1 MRRPDSIYRTLTLAL
16 LAAAGLVACQ
26 EKLASPAECPDLCPG
41 NFDVRDTVLT
51 PAFGTD
57 SSFEGYIVPGQGSS
71 IRVSWQFPASEDRA
85 VFRFVARPDSF
96 QVGDSIYPYTIDSVA
111 LGVTLVARD
120 STVKGLKIFLYRMPA
135 TVDST
140 VSFTDI
146 DTAFTAANLVDSV
159 VVPDTILT
167 DGFERM
173 ITGVNLPRVA
183 IAAADSGVLAL
194 GVQIRANSGTGVRI
208 GGSAGGLSAPT
219 FVTYIQVTQTD
230 TVVAR
235 TFTRAANFS
244 RFVSQNPPVFDAD
257 LLTVGGAPSARTIL
271 RFPWP
276 LFLKDSAQL
285 IRATL
290 ELVPTAPIPGLNG
303 DTAFVQVRPLL
314 ADLGS
319 KSPAT
324 SDGLFF
330 SFTPVLAGQTDT
342 VRVEV
347 RRALVLWQGE
357 DPLPPAFLL
366 QLLPEGSSF
375 SRATFGSSRTPG
387 FVPRL
392 RVTYA
397 RKFPFEAP

>member
-1 MRRPDSIYRTLTLAL
+1 MRRPDSMLRTLTLAL
-16 LAAAGLVACQ
+16 LGAAGLGACQ

-41 NFDVRDTVLT
+41 NYDVRDTVLA
-51 PAFGTD
+51 PALGAD
-57 SSFEGYIVPGQGSS
+57 SSFEGYVVAGQGSS
-71 IRVSWQFPASEDRA
+71 LRVSWQFPASEDRA

-96 QVGDSIYPYTIDSVA
+96 AIGDSIYPYTIDSVA
-111 LGVTLVARD
+111 LGVTLLARD
-120 STVKGLKIFLYRMPA
+120 STVKGLTIYLYRMPA

-140 VSFTDI
+140 VSFTDL

-159 VVPDTILT
+159 VVPDSILT
-167 DGFERM
+167 DDFQRM
-173 ITGVNLPRVA
+173 LTGANLARVA
-183 IAAADSGVLAL
+183 IPPGDSGVLAL

-208 GGSAGGLSAPT
+208 GGSAGGLAAPT
-219 FVTYIQVTQTD
+219 FVTYIQVDQTD

-244 RFVSQNPPVFDAD
+244 RYVSQNPPVFDPD

-271 RFPWP
+271 RVPWP
-276 LFLKDSAQL
+276 DLLKDSAQL
-285 IRATL
+285 VRATL
-290 ELVPTAPIPGLNG
+290 ELIPTAPIPGLNG
-303 DTAFVQVRPLL
+303 DTAFVQARPLL

-319 KSPAT
+319 KSPAS

-330 SFTPVLAGQTDT
+330 SAAPVTAGQTDT
-342 VRVEV
+342 VRLEV
-347 RRALVLWQGE
+347 RRALVLWQGD

-366 QLLPEGSSF
+366 QLVPEGSSF